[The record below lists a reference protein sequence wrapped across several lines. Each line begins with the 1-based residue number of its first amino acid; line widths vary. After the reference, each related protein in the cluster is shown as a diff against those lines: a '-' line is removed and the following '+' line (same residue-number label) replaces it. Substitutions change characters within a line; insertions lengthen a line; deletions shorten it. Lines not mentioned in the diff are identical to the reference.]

1 LLPSDSNAMPRKAA
15 PAEYSIYHNP
25 RCTKSR
31 ATLALLNQRGI
42 QPNVIEY
49 LQTPPTAK
57 ELKAIVNK
65 LGIKPEEL
73 VRKGEDVYKEKFA
86 GKTLSDRQ
94 WIEALAANPILIER
108 PIVVRGDKAVIGRPP
123 ENVEKL
129 L

>member
-57 ELKAIVNK
+57 ELNA
-65 LGIKPEEL
+65 
-73 VRKGEDVYKEKFA
+73 
-86 GKTLSDRQ
+86 LSDRQ
-94 WIEALAANPILIER
+94 WI
-108 PIVVRGDKAVIGRPP
+108 
-123 ENVEKL
+123 
-129 L
+129 